1 MIMIEYVHIVTRK
14 NVFTE
19 NVNSL
24 PLLIKEMSIII
35 DTDQYTIKSIAYYP
49 GKNKYRVGIQ

>member
-1 MIMIEYVHIVTRK
+1 MIEYVHIVTRK